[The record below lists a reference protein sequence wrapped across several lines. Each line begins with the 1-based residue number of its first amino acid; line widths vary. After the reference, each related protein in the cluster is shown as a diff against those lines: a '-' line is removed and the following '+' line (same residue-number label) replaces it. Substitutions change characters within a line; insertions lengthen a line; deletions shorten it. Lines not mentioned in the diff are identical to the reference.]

1 MLYLARASHHTRSPD
16 EEEHLEQHG
25 LACEQCSELAR
36 QLNELDDDEDEDE
49 GRIETKPDEL
59 IGRTIGAYTIKKLV
73 GAGGMG
79 RVYLALHPEIGSRV
93 AIKVFS
99 KDWNARPELVARFFA
114 EARAT
119 NVIAHENIVNVL
131 DVGRLEDERP
141 YMVMEFLSG
150 SPLSR
155 LVSANS
161 IDDSQVRQIM
171 LDVLS
176 ALDAAHK
183 SKIIHRDLKPD
194 NIFVSP
200 EGRAT
205 LLDFGIA
212 KLVPEIIGDS
222 APTAT
227 GTILGTPHYMSPEQA
242 IGDPIDTRTDI
253 YAMGII
259 LYECFTGQRPF
270 QGNSLY
276 RLLDQHINQT
286 PASPRSIR
294 PELGLD
300 IEIVILKA
308 MSKKPVDRY
317 ASIAEMRAALESCD
331 SLLTGNTQS
340 HRPSRTHKPT
350 PDSFSGS
357 TPLQAETGDDQA
369 KAILSLS
376 ASGERSQ
383 IPDNEGSKRR
393 TAIWVGAGLT
403 ALATALT
410 LVLILQSSGS
420 PDSVSSGQSVQ
431 DASLLAQQ
439 LTDASPPNPVNIFDA
454 AQAMTPLDAAA
465 PHQPLKPLKPLKPT
479 MTPKVDKGTRPL
491 SLLSAANRLATSNR
505 ADALLL
511 RVQITGLNTGGRI
524 ELGKPGRSIHFD
536 YFSNARSLKVKRKSG
551 SCIVRVTFT
560 SGTSSNVEQ
569 KSGQCAKLRPVPPPR
584 CSMKKLLQK
593 GLRTNTF
600 PTLKPNQLVD
610 ARLEVSK
617 GSSPRPFWKISIDG
631 RGYNMIG
638 C

>member
-36 QLNELDDDEDEDE
+36 QLNELDDDEDEHE
-49 GRIETKPDEL
+49 GRIEAKPDEL

-131 DVGRLEDERP
+131 DVGRLEEERP
-141 YMVMEFLSG
+141 YMVMEFLAG

-161 IDDSQVRQIM
+161 IDDFQIRTIM

-176 ALDAAHK
+176 ALDAAHE

-212 KLVPEIIGDS
+212 KLVPEIVGDS

-242 IGDPIDTRTDI
+242 IGNPVDTRTDI

-294 PELGLD
+294 PDLDQD
-300 IEIVILKA
+300 IEVVILKA
-308 MSKKPVDRY
+308 MSKKSDDRY
-317 ASIAEMRAALESCD
+317 ASIAKMRTALESCD
-331 SLLTGNTQS
+331 SLVSGNEQS
-340 HRPSRTHKPT
+340 HRPSRTHT
-350 PDSFSGS
+350 PSPASFSGS
-357 TPLQAETGDDQA
+357 TTLRAESGDDQA

-376 ASGERSQ
+376 SSDERIQ
-383 IPDNEGSKRR
+383 IPDNNRGSTRS

-403 ALATALT
+403 ALATTLT
-410 LVLILQSSGS
+410 LVFILQSSTG
-420 PDSVSSGQSVQ
+420 PDSVSSAQTVQ
-431 DASLLAQQ
+431 DASILAQQ
-439 LTDASPPNPVNIFDA
+439 VMDASTAPSPVDILDA
-454 AQAMTPLDAAA
+454 AQAMKKPLDAAV
-465 PHQPLKPLKPLKPT
+465 PHQPLKPLKPT
-479 MTPKVDKGTRPL
+479 TTPKVDKGTRPL

-511 RVQITGLNTGGRI
+511 RVQITGLNSGGRI

-536 YFSNARSLKVKRKSG
+536 YFSNARALKVKRKSG

-593 GLRTNTF
+593 GVRTNTF